1 MFWIF
6 NELLYRP
13 LFNATVL
20 LYNLIP
26 GQDFGL
32 AIISLTIIIRIILFP
47 LSVKALK
54 SQKAI
59 AKINPKTKELKE
71 KHKNDQVAYNKAV
84 MDLYKEHG
92 VNPMAGCLPLL
103 IQLPVIIALYQAF
116 VAGFNPE
123 NLKALLYT
131 FIQNPEA
138 INKTSLGFID
148 VTAKNH
154 PMAILTGIVQFF
166 QSKMAVSQ
174 MPSAG
179 DGIGKEL
186 SSLNGQMLY
195 FFPVM
200 IIIIGWNLSAGIVL
214 YFLTTT
220 LFSIVE
226 QMYIKKFKQ

>member
-92 VNPMAGCLPLL
+92 VNPMAGCLPLI
-103 IQLPVIIALYQAF
+103 IQLPVIIALYRVF
-116 VAGFNPE
+116 MAGFKPESLSALYGFVHNPG
-123 NLKALLYT
+123 T
-131 FIQNPEA
+131 IQM
-138 INKTSLGFID
+138 TSFGFLHLSGAQP
-148 VTAKNH
+148 V
-154 PMAILTGIVQFF
+154 
-166 QSKMAVSQ
+166 MAVI
-174 MPSAG
+174 AC
-179 DGIGKEL
+179 
-186 SSLNGQMLY
+186 
-195 FFPVM
+195 
-200 IIIIGWNLSAGIVL
+200 A
-214 YFLTTT
+214 
-220 LFSIVE
+220 
-226 QMYIKKFKQ
+226 